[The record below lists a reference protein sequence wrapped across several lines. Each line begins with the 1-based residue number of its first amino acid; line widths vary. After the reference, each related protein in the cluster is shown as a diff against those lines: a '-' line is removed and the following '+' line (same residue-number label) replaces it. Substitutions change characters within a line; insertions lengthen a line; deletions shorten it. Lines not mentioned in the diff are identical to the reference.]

1 MIKISNKK
9 VDDSIYV
16 DLIQINADDKDIE
29 SLIANETLFIRWSY
43 GELSKYNSGVVS
55 SKNTI
60 DDIRSMNI
68 YAPKHLIKNT
78 DQYKNYQ
85 YNKGKI

>member
-9 VDDSIYV
+9 VDDSIYA
-16 DLIQINADDKDIE
+16 DLIQINADDEDVE

-68 YAPKHLIKNT
+68 CTKTL
-78 DQYKNYQ
+78 D
-85 YNKGKI
+85 